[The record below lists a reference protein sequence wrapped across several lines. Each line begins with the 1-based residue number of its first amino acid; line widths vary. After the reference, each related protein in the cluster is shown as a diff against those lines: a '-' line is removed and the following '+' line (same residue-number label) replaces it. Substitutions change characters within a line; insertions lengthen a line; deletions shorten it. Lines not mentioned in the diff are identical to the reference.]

1 MPFQRHESVEV
12 DEIIPSMRI
21 RGTASAQNTTRFRAP
36 GLSSRMSMERYLS
49 APLSDEPASVPAIT
63 AALRKQATPESRT
76 QFAHEPQAQHSRDT
90 SADANSDGRRTFFTM
105 GSVPDTVDTSYSI
118 HSKTNQQRSLPQAT
132 VIIPPTLQRKDSD
145 RSTVSSP
152 VRPTTSGTVG
162 PVDMARNWA
171 EQMEKYMP
179 GFSPDQRIDYRAKA
193 DAEIARI
200 QEMARQLE
208 GQIRQY
214 KAERDA
220 GAAAV
225 VTNEMAYAQ
234 MAAHP
239 KLAWILG
246 GDTADGRSIG
256 RPKSIASTTDDL
268 PDRPST
274 AGKALDISKERIP
287 RRSKSSG
294 ALDERARQSAVDKNA
309 ARTVERKA
317 SKRPKFYCT
326 FCQKR
331 FHSRLEWMRHEH
343 TIHMPEELWICC
355 PRTGEYPDRCPFC
368 EKANPSPAHLAD
380 HNYLSCQGKP
390 LSERTFGRK
399 GKHSCDVSYMNEN

>member
-1 MPFQRHESVEV
+1 MPFQRHESIEV
-12 DEIIPSMRI
+12 DEIIPMR
-21 RGTASAQNTTRFRAP
+21 TQATMSAQHTTRFRTP
-36 GLSSRMSMERYLS
+36 GLSSRMSMERYLN

-63 AALRKQATPESRT
+63 AALRKQATPGTRT
-76 QFAHEPQAQHSRDT
+76 QIAYEPQVQHSRET
-90 SADANSDGRRTFFTM
+90 SADANSDGRRTFFTV
-105 GSVPDTVDTSYSI
+105 GSTPDTVDTSYSI
-118 HSKTNQQRSLPQAT
+118 HLKANQQRNLPQAT
-132 VIIPPTLQRKDSD
+132 VVIPPTLQRKDSE
-145 RSTVSSP
+145 RSGVSSP
-152 VRPTTSGTVG
+152 IRPTTSGTVG
-162 PVDMARNWA
+162 PVDMARTWA

-179 GFSPDQRIDYRAKA
+179 GFSPDKRIDYRAKA
-193 DAEIARI
+193 EAEIARI
-200 QEMARQLE
+200 QERARELE
-208 GQIRQY
+208 EQIRQY

-220 GAAAV
+220 REAAVPV

-246 GDTADGRSIG
+246 GNTTDERSVK
-256 RPKSIASTTDDL
+256 RPKSVASTTDDL

-274 AGKALDISKERIP
+274 AGQAHEISKERIP

-294 ALDERARQSAVDKNA
+294 ALDERARQTAIDKHA
-309 ARTVERKA
+309 TRSVERKP

-331 FHSRLEWMRHEH
+331 FHSRLEWMRHEQ

-355 PRTGEYPDRCPFC
+355 PRTGEFPDRCPFC
-368 EKANPSPAHLAD
+368 EKANPSPSHLAD

-399 GKHSCDVSYMNEN
+399 GKQN